1 MKAFII
7 TGTSSGIGKELTEML
22 LQDENNTVVGI
33 SRTQKINHPNYKH
46 ISLDL
51 NDVADIEAIE
61 FPEWKNA
68 TQISL
73 VHNAGWVGP
82 IQKIG
87 NQEMGSIA
95 AAYLINLVA
104 PALLSNYFIARFRS
118 SSAQKTIL
126 TVGSGA
132 ANSPIEGWNTYCSSK
147 AGLAMLSKCISEE
160 HKDIISLC
168 IAPGKVDTPMQNDI
182 RFADEK
188 EFPRLKE
195 FQDYHK
201 NRELKSCFEVAQ
213 KYCKVLENPLN
224 YKNTTSLSEV

>member
-7 TGTSSGIGKELTEML
+7 TGTSSGIGRELTEML
-22 LQDENNTVVGI
+22 LQDTNNKVVGI
-33 SRTQKINHPNYKH
+33 SRSQKINHPNYKH

-61 FPEWKNA
+61 FPEWKDA

-104 PALLSNYFIARFRS
+104 PAILSNYFIARFKNS
-118 SSAQKTIL
+118 TAQKTIL
-126 TVGSGA
+126 SIGSGA
-132 ANSPIEGWNTYCSSK
+132 ANSAIEGWNTYCSSK

-195 FQDYHK
+195 FQNFHK
-201 NRELKSCFEVAQ
+201 NGELKSSFEVAE
-213 KYCKVLENPLN
+213 KYCTVLNNPLN
-224 YKNTTSLSEV
+224 YKNITTLSEV

>member
-22 LQDENNTVVGI
+22 LQDENNTVLGI

-87 NQEMGSIA
+87 NH
-95 AAYLINLVA
+95 V
-104 PALLSNYFIARFRS
+104 FK
-118 SSAQKTIL
+118 KTF
-126 TVGSGA
+126 S
-132 ANSPIEGWNTYCSSK
+132 
-147 AGLAMLSKCISEE
+147 
-160 HKDIISLC
+160 
-168 IAPGKVDTPMQNDI
+168 
-182 RFADEK
+182 
-188 EFPRLKE
+188 RLM
-195 FQDYHK
+195 
-201 NRELKSCFEVAQ
+201 S
-213 KYCKVLENPLN
+213 
-224 YKNTTSLSEV
+224 

>member
-87 NQEMGSIA
+87 NQEMMSLCSSLIHLLNIA
-95 AAYLINLVA
+95 K
-104 PALLSNYFIARFRS
+104 PAL
-118 SSAQKTIL
+118 
-126 TVGSGA
+126 
-132 ANSPIEGWNTYCSSK
+132 
-147 AGLAMLSKCISEE
+147 EE
-160 HKDIISLC
+160 
-168 IAPGKVDTPMQNDI
+168 Q
-182 RFADEK
+182 
-188 EFPRLKE
+188 
-195 FQDYHK
+195 
-201 NRELKSCFEVAQ
+201 
-213 KYCKVLENPLN
+213 
-224 YKNTTSLSEV
+224 